1 MLRLMIVD
9 DEQIIREA
17 LSEMI
22 DYPSLGY
29 ELIAT
34 ARNGME
40 AYDIICDE
48 YPDVVITDIRMPI
61 LNGLELI
68 ERSLKIDSNISFIL
82 LSGYSEFEYAKQAMK
97 YGVKDYLLKPT
108 NKQELIDTLRAIR
121 DEHEEAARNQ
131 KNRQKALLAELQIPL
146 EQNFIIEAL
155 EHLDNPEP
163 VFNKYQP
170 LLNFSDNCL
179 HACICSFV
187 EKKYLKLFAADVNK
201 ILAVHNTSL
210 QFPILYV
217 KNSVVLIF
225 PTVSLSMQEAVQR
238 AFTAL
243 RYSGQTV
250 SFETT
255 FLHSS
260 STQNLYQEILQKIA
274 RFERILFLDGQ
285 GNTYEIRNHIAAPWK
300 VSRLANSI
308 AAADDET
315 QASQLLD
322 SVFADT
328 MTLESA
334 YRLALGLF
342 LQNSGDLK
350 HKSLDT
356 ACDFFRLLYSCKSMD
371 EIRKLMRIVFLRK
384 DAEEGSAKTSAN
396 IALLKTYIDQHLDS
410 ENLSLKW
417 LAENYLFVSVGYLS
431 KTFMKEEGMRFSD
444 YLNKKR
450 MEEAM
455 RLMAYYRDDNIKYI
469 AKQVGFGS
477 NPQYFSQVFKRYTGS
492 TPTEYIE
499 HLRRGRP
506 RRGC

>member
-9 DEQIIREA
+9 DEQIIRES

-68 ERSLKIDSNISFIL
+68 ERSLKTDSDISFIL

-97 YGVKDYLLKPT
+97 YGVRNYLLKPT
-108 NKQELIDTLRAIR
+108 NKQELIDTLLAIR
-121 DEHEEAARNQ
+121 EEHEEAARNQ
-131 KNRQKALLAELQIPL
+131 ENKQKVLLAELQIPL
-146 EQNFIIEAL
+146 EQNFIMEAL
-155 EHLDNPEP
+155 EHPDNLEP
-163 VFNKYQP
+163 VFDKYQP
-170 LLNFSDNCL
+170 LLNFPDDCL

-187 EKKYLKLFAADVNK
+187 EKKHLKLFAADVSK
-201 ILAVHNTSL
+201 ILACHNTAL
-210 QFPILYV
+210 QFPVLYV

-225 PTVSLSMQEAVQR
+225 PTVSLAMQEAIQN
-238 AFTAL
+238 AFAAL
-243 RYSGQTV
+243 QYSGQTV

-255 FLHSS
+255 FLHSF

-274 RFERILFLDGQ
+274 RYELILFLDHQ
-285 GNTYEIRNHIAAPWK
+285 GNIYEIRNHVAAPWRI
-300 VSRLANSI
+300 SRLVNSI
-308 AAADDET
+308 AAAEDEA
-315 QASQLLD
+315 QALQLLD
-322 SVFADT
+322 SVFVDT

-342 LQNSGDLK
+342 LQGNGNPR
-350 HKSLDT
+350 HKPLDT
-356 ACDFFRLLYSCKSMD
+356 ACDFFRLLYSCQSMD
-371 EIRKLMRIVFLRK
+371 EIRKLMRVVFLRK
-384 DAEEGSAKTSAN
+384 DAEESSSKASAN

-469 AKQVGFGS
+469 ARQVGFGS

-492 TPTEYIE
+492 TPTEYIM
-499 HLRRGRP
+499 RTKTVSS
-506 RRGC
+506 